1 MERWWLDPCF
11 NKHEQA
17 EVDRGHEEIAIEEF
31 QQLLEA
37 LREQAK
43 QHNVRLQVHLP
54 IHRHSDLPEGEP
66 RHCAIHH
73 RQEGLHRHETI
84 SVGREEATKH
94 LRREERLVRVQQ
106 IPYLLGTSAP
116 AVIRHGDDLR
126 HGAVVPIR
134 HSDPE

>member
-1 MERWWLDPCF
+1 MAIGLRASSFGKKRSQVHLRSFEIKDLPRQQQGLLQRQEIRQGRELPHDRRHSEETRLHGRVMERWWLDPCF

-54 IHRHSDLPEGEP
+54 IHRHSDQP
-66 RHCAIHH
+66 
-73 RQEGLHRHETI
+73 
-84 SVGREEATKH
+84 
-94 LRREERLVRVQQ
+94 
-106 IPYLLGTSAP
+106 
-116 AVIRHGDDLR
+116 
-126 HGAVVPIR
+126 
-134 HSDPE
+134 